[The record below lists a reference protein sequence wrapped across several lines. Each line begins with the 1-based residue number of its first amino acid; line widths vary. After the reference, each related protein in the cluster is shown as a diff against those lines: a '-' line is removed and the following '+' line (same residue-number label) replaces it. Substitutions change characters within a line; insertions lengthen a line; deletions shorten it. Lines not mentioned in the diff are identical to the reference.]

1 MLPISACLLT
11 IDLFDCVLRSFAHD
25 MESQN
30 MESRTALMNKRQ
42 AERVGSCSRLA
53 DAETGGKYKNLGDYK
68 VCCYLLVI
76 K

>member
-1 MLPISACLLT
+1 
-11 IDLFDCVLRSFAHD
+11 
-25 MESQN
+25 

-42 AERVGSCSRLA
+42 AERVGSCSRRA